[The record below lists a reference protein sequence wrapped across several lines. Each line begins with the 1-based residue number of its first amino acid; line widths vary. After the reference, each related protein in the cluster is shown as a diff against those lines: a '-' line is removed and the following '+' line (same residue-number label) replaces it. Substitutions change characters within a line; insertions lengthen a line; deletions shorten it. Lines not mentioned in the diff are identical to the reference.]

1 MSLNFG
7 RTQLAIPGPSVI
19 PDRVL
24 AAMHKPS
31 PNIYTGELI
40 EITKT
45 LYPDLKKVARTN
57 SDVAIFIAN
66 GHGAWEASLKNTIN
80 PGEKVLVLAT
90 GRFGLGWGELA
101 TTLGIEVEYLD
112 FGLHDDADP
121 QKVEEALRNDKDNR
135 IKALLTVQTDTSTSV
150 INDIPALRQA
160 IDNTGHE
167 CLFMVDCIASL
178 ACDRFEMDEWRVD
191 VMVAGCQKGLM
202 TPAGISFVYFN
213 DKAAQVGENTSP
225 GQYWDWLPR
234 TRPEVYYQQFAG
246 TAPTHHIFGLREALD
261 ILVHEEGI
269 EAAWARHETI
279 ANAIWAAVEKWG
291 ESGTMHHNISD
302 RSKRSHAVSAISTQE
317 NHAGL
322 IRDWCEFNA
331 GITLGIGLGLAEP
344 NTPGWD
350 QHFRI
355 GHMGHQ
361 NVGMTMAVVGAIDTA
376 MKAQNIPHGDGALEA
391 ATTILARHPGV

>member
-24 AAMHKPS
+24 AAMHRPS

-40 EITKT
+40 EITRT
-45 LYPDLKKVARTN
+45 LYPDLKNVARTKG
-57 SDVAIFIAN
+57 DVAIYIAN
-66 GHGAWEASLKNTIN
+66 GHGAWEAALKNAIK
-80 PGEKVLVLAT
+80 PGEKVLVLLT

-101 TTLGIEVEYLD
+101 KTLGIEVELLD
-112 FGLHDDADP
+112 FGMDNDADP
-121 QKVEEALRNDKDNR
+121 QRVEEVLRKDKDHK

-160 IDNTGHE
+160 INNAGHP
-167 CLFMVDCIASL
+167 CLYMVDCIASL
-178 ACDRFEMDEWRVD
+178 GCDRFEMDEWGVD
-191 VMVAGCQKGLM
+191 VMVAACQKGLM

-213 DKAAQVGENTSP
+213 DKAARVSKNTSP
-225 GQYWDWLPR
+225 GQYWNWLPR
-234 TRPEVYYQQFAG
+234 TRPEVYYQQFGG
-246 TAPTHHIFGLREALD
+246 TAPTQHIFALREALD

-269 EAAWARHETI
+269 EAAWARHKTI

-291 ESGTMHHNISD
+291 EGGAMHHNI
-302 RSKRSHAVSAISTQE
+302 REQSKRSHAVSAISTGE

-322 IRDWCEFNA
+322 IRDWCENNA
-331 GITLGIGLGLAEP
+331 GITLGIGLGLADP
-344 NTPGWD
+344 GTPGWD
-350 QHFRI
+350 QYFRI

-361 NVGMTMAVVGAIDTA
+361 NIAMTMAVLGAMDTA
-376 MKAQNIPHGDGALEA
+376 MKAQNIPHNAGALEA
-391 ATTILARHPGV
+391 ATAILAKHPDV

>member
-24 AAMHKPS
+24 AAMHRPS

-45 LYPDLKKVARTN
+45 LYPDLKKVARTD
-57 SDVAIFIAN
+57 SDVAIYIAN
-66 GHGAWEASLKNTIN
+66 GHGAWEASLRNTIN
-80 PGEKVLVLAT
+80 SGEKALVLAT
-90 GRFGLGWGELA
+90 GRFGVGWGELA
-101 TTLGIEVEYLD
+101 KTLGIEVEYLD
-112 FGLHDDADP
+112 FGLQDDADP
-121 QKVEEALRNDKDNR
+121 QKVEEVLRNDKDNK

-167 CLFMVDCIASL
+167 CLFMADCIASL
-178 ACDRFEMDEWRVD
+178 ACDRFEMDEWGVD

-213 DKAAQVGENTSP
+213 DKAAQVGKNTSP

-246 TAPTHHIFGLREALD
+246 
-261 ILVHEEGI
+261 
-269 EAAWARHETI
+269 
-279 ANAIWAAVEKWG
+279 
-291 ESGTMHHNISD
+291 
-302 RSKRSHAVSAISTQE
+302 
-317 NHAGL
+317 
-322 IRDWCEFNA
+322 
-331 GITLGIGLGLAEP
+331 
-344 NTPGWD
+344 
-350 QHFRI
+350 
-355 GHMGHQ
+355 
-361 NVGMTMAVVGAIDTA
+361 
-376 MKAQNIPHGDGALEA
+376 
-391 ATTILARHPGV
+391 